1 MTIIKRRRVWIV
13 VRNRLRRLLESSA
26 DSWAQTKFIGGLILL
41 AGVISLVLTT
51 DLHPAGGGVVTSNG
65 PAGRTDPAGHP
76 DRGDCGARSI
86 DRPIGAGIASM
97 R

>member
-1 MTIIKRRRVWIV
+1 MAIMRRHRVWIV
-13 VRNRLRRLLESSA
+13 VRNRLRRLLESSV
-26 DSWAQTKFIGGLILL
+26 DSWAQTKFTGGLILL

-51 DLHPAGGGVVTSNG
+51 DLRPAGGSVSTSNG
-65 PAGRTDPAGHP
+65 PAGRSDLAGHP

-86 DRPIGAGIASM
+86 DRPIGAGIASK

>member
-1 MTIIKRRRVWIV
+1 MTIMKRHRVWIV
-13 VRNRLRRLLESSA
+13 VRNRLRRLLESSG

-51 DLHPAGGGVVTSNG
+51 DLHPAGGVITSNG
-65 PAGRTDPAGHP
+65 PAGRTDPAGYP
-76 DRGDCGARSI
+76 DRGNCGARSI

>member
-1 MTIIKRRRVWIV
+1 MTIFKRRRVWSV
-13 VRNRLRRLLESSA
+13 VRNWLRRLLESSA

-51 DLHPAGGGVVTSNG
+51 DLRPAGGGVITTNG
-65 PAGRTDPAGHP
+65 PAGRTTDPGGHP

-86 DRPIGAGIASM
+86 DRPIGAG
-97 R
+97 